1 MSIIW
6 DLKKIDL
13 NKNLENNRL
22 FKFRNRGIFYL
33 TKSHSFNK
41 IKSGKTPSINNKYK
55 LLFTNNSNDKLRKN
69 EKQLKEKNTKLKIQL
84 NNIYNELILAKS
96 AGNKKNNKLHQN
108 NKLLI
113 NAINIKKLTLDLD
126 NKSSSNFYNI
136 KTEEN
141 LTIKGFKSNLIYK
154 IKKQYLDL
162 ENENK
167 NKKNFI
173 SDLKNNI
180 NNCNNKEVLNKN
192 KKLMNKFKALKTMY
206 DINLEKNNEN
216 KLKMKEFIELEDK
229 LSKKNFYILEMKES
243 LNDINEKKIGLEN
256 DIEKL
261 KKKLKTLETENEKL
275 NNEYLY
281 LNEKYN
287 QASKEKN
294 EVENKLS
301 ILIGENNEKT
311 KNL

>member
-22 FKFRNRGIFYL
+22 FKFRNRGIFCL